1 MMSSRGPWTGPVAS
15 LAVLLCPH
23 LCVGDVV
30 CSRRLLEGDDLGLG
44 SASLVSFPA
53 SSLFP
58 HPPSLEMGETDRSS
72 LAITQPSPRFAA
84 VLMPARGSGRRLGSP
99 VPACGSR
106 SLSRSGWRAPAP
118 PGAPEPRCPG
128 FLKLSV
134 WVCRAGLP

>member
-1 MMSSRGPWTGPVAS
+1 MVSSWGPWTGPVAS

-30 CSRRLLEGDDLGLG
+30 CSRRLLEGDGLGLG

-72 LAITQPSPRFAA
+72 LAITQPSPGFAA
-84 VLMPARGSGRRLGSP
+84 VLMPARGSGRRLGAWCLPVAAEGRPGVGGGPQPLQGRLSP
-99 VPACGSR
+99 NAQVS
-106 SLSRSGWRAPAP
+106 
-118 PGAPEPRCPG
+118 
-128 FLKLSV
+128 
-134 WVCRAGLP
+134 